1 MVDSNSVLV
10 NVFYKYYVNPSDSGG
25 ILVGESVLPRSLRS
39 RGLDFPASQAPAKR
53 PPIPKRTACLT
64 SKKDKAL
71 SCLVPVRSN
80 TRVARQAGKVAFSSL
95 PKLCCALKDLVWKL
109 QLAPAVNTNN
119 LFWETQLY
127 NGRLKRGESPKILK
141 RLHQPF
147 EETFCLEELLVP
159 VLK

>member
-53 PPIPKRTACLT
+53 PPIPKGTACLT

-80 TRVARQAGKVAFSSL
+80 TRVGRQAGRQSSL
-95 PKLCCALKDLVWKL
+95 LLSA
-109 QLAPAVNTNN
+109 QAVLRSKGSGVKTSVG
-119 LFWETQLY
+119 T
-127 NGRLKRGESPKILK
+127 GS
-141 RLHQPF
+141 
-147 EETFCLEELLVP
+147 
-159 VLK
+159 